1 MAEFAAQKRE
11 IPITR
16 GRAVGAVFQF
26 RSSAS
31 LEKLT
36 GRKAYNLEDL
46 LDLLKTCPD
55 SSVFYHTFSAF
66 LTMREAQAP
75 YNTDFAIWVFRCLNE
90 KALAEKLMAVDLS
103 ECETIESLRM
113 RLIEI
118 IESYREQKPDAFER
132 IADEPFYLYDIIKIV
147 YLTDKFAY
155 DLKSFRELL
164 PTISI
169 YSMCFHFIESRLR
182 TQLHADDFS
191 TWIEQSLNIPDLAQM
206 IRKIDIN
213 VYTLEGLRTRI
224 IQVVDE
230 HLEKRIDSGGQR

>member
-1 MAEFAAQKRE
+1 M
-11 IPITR
+11 
-16 GRAVGAVFQF
+16 GDVFQF

-55 SSVFYHTFSAF
+55 SSIFYHTFSAF
-66 LTMREAQAP
+66 LAMREAQAP
-75 YNTDFAIWVFRCLNE
+75 YNTDFAIWVFRSLNE

-118 IESYREQKPDAFER
+118 IESYREQKPDAFQR

-230 HLEKRIDSGGQR
+230 HLEKIR

>member
-1 MAEFAAQKRE
+1 
-11 IPITR
+11 
-16 GRAVGAVFQF
+16 VGDVFQF

-55 SSVFYHTFSAF
+55 SSIFYHTFSAF
-66 LTMREAQAP
+66 LAMREAQAP
-75 YNTDFAIWVFRCLNE
+75 YNTDFAIWVFRSLNE

-118 IESYREQKPDAFER
+118 IESYREQKPDAFQR

-230 HLEKRIDSGGQR
+230 HLEKRVNSGGQR